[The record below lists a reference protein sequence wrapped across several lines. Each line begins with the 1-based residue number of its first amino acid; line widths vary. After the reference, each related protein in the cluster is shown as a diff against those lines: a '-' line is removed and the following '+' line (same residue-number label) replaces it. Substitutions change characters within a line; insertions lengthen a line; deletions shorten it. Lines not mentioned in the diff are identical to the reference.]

1 MKRWISL
8 LLIALLLLN
17 GQPVEA
23 KGGDV
28 SKQCLALNYHRL
40 IKDDLFTNVIS
51 LLTSNKELNFY
62 SIKDSEFE
70 AQMDWLVAHDA
81 TFVTEETLIQDK
93 QRGKFPERCVWVN
106 FDDMDQSA
114 LKLAHP
120 ILKERGIPATG
131 FVITGHVGDDS
142 FHNLKL
148 IDLKGLKEMEASG
161 IWQFNSHTHDLHNL
175 KRSTSDLVKHSSK
188 AGADIDR
195 SVKYL
200 DQHFNKKATSLAYPY
215 GQYDDTVID
224 TLEHSAIRHAYVLKE
239 TPIHVDDDNYT
250 LPRILVSRDSFEKV
264 VKNWKGFN

>member
-1 MKRWISL
+1 
-8 LLIALLLLN
+8 
-17 GQPVEA
+17 
-23 KGGDV
+23 
-28 SKQCLALNYHRL
+28 
-40 IKDDLFTNVIS
+40 
-51 LLTSNKELNFY
+51 
-62 SIKDSEFE
+62 
-70 AQMDWLVAHDA
+70 
-81 TFVTEETLIQDK
+81 
-93 QRGKFPERCVWVN
+93 
-106 FDDMDQSA
+106 MDQSA

-148 IDLKGLKEMEASG
+148 IDLKGLKKMEASG

-215 GQYDDTVID
+215 GQYNDAVID

-239 TPIHVDDDNYT
+239 TPIHADDNNYT